1 MIRETIEEV
10 VLQEGFLNGV
20 MAGAKEI
27 GLDLNTQ
34 RFTKL
39 SDEIKEKRNKVMIP
53 TMIKTIIGS
62 IHKVEKTF
70 KGMDKR
76 LVLSCFTSVFILVQ
90 SLTCQWIISSYSVM
104 QLRCPIWIVYY
115 VISQCMMILSISIFL
130 GFAYILRVNSNVSI
144 YVEII
149 LRFSIKVLRL
159 LTRPLNCFYI
169 TYKNP

>member
-1 MIRETIEEV
+1 MKEKMIRETIEEV
-10 VLQEGFLNGV
+10 VLQKGFLNGV

-76 LVLSCFTSVFILVQ
+76 FFFELFYF
-90 SLTCQWIISSYSVM
+90 
-104 QLRCPIWIVYY
+104 
-115 VISQCMMILSISIFL
+115 
-130 GFAYILRVNSNVSI
+130 SI
-144 YVEII
+144 YP
-149 LRFSIKVLRL
+149 RTVLNLSMDNKFLFGEAITLPDLDCL
-159 LTRPLNCFYI
+159 LCYQSMHDDFVNQYI
-169 TYKNP
+169 FGFCIYFASKL